1 MALNIKSR
9 DTERIVRELAKRTG
23 LSITEAVHQAAAE
36 KLRAIE
42 FDLEARLAS
51 MTPAQREKLR
61 KLQEISKRASAL
73 PILDTRTD
81 DEILGYND
89 KGTFE

>member
-1 MALNIKSR
+1 MES
-9 DTERIVRELAKRTG
+9 
-23 LSITEAVHQAAAE
+23 
-36 KLRAIE
+36 
-42 FDLEARLAS
+42 DLEARLAA
-51 MTPAQREKLR
+51 MTPAQLEKFR
-61 KLQEISKRASAL
+61 KIDAIRKSAAAL

>member
-9 DTERIVRELAKRTG
+9 ETEQIVRELAKRTG
-23 LSITEAVHQAAAE
+23 LSITEAVHRAAAE
-36 KLRAIE
+36 KLRAME
-42 FDLEARLAS
+42 ADLEARLAA
-51 MTPAQREKLR
+51 MTPAQREKFR
-61 KLQEISKRASAL
+61 KLDAIRKSAAEL
-73 PILDTRTD
+73 PILDARSD